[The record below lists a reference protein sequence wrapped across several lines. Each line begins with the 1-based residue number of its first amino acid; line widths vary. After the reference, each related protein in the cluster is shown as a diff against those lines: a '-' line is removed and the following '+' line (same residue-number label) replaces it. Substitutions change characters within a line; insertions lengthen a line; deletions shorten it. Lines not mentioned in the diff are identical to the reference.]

1 MKSILSLPISK
12 YLSEIFIILSLL
24 GIILSLSL
32 NLLPIFPV
40 ITFKELDNTQILGL
54 FNGVIWTV
62 MVVERG
68 LEVFIAVWR
77 NGKVIDLEQ
86 QIKKY
91 KESKDTEKV
100 LSIKD
105 EISKYKNDTK
115 KIATYTGFI
124 IGIIVSLVGFRVL
137 EPLLEITNI
146 TLPQQRAFRILDII
160 LTGLTISGGSN
171 VFHSLI
177 SVFTDFLTVTRGKI
191 KDSGKSSDSSEDS
204 SSNK

>member
-86 QIKKY
+86 QRKKY
-91 KESKDTEKV
+91 QDSQDTKN
-100 LSIKD
+100 LLITNN
-105 EISKYKNDTK
+105 EISKHKRDTK
-115 KIATYTGFI
+115 KIATSTGFI
-124 IGIIVSLVGFRVL
+124 VGIIVSLVGFRVL
-137 EPLLEITNI
+137 EPLLDITNI
-146 TLPQQRAFRILDII
+146 ALVQQRAFRTLDII

-177 SVFTDFLTVTRGKI
+177 SVFTDFLTVTREKI
-191 KDSGKSSDSSEDS
+191 QDSGNSSVSSQDS